1 MGYRPRSSTLP
12 GIPLRRLLVVLLVV
26 AAVTVVARGQV
37 PCDLLGAQ
45 PTCEVALLPG
55 PTRDTLAI
63 VAIDGQE
70 TFDSAGQLRL
80 TTVAVDGDLG
90 LLEWVQARVSAT
102 ADTVDRDSIYP
113 PGQSTEDVAEQNEL
127 LMTASQ
133 LDAMVAGLV
142 AAGYD
147 ADELYQGARVFA
159 ISEER
164 AAEGVEALEPEQDV
178 VVAVDG
184 TPVANADEA
193 VEAVS
198 RRSPG
203 DTVVLTLDDG
213 REVELV
219 ATSHPDDPDR
229 ALLGI
234 LLQDEVDLPF
244 EIAIDAGNIGGP
256 SAGLM
261 FALGIVDLLGPD
273 DLTAGQTIAGTGT
286 ITVDGEVGAIG
297 GIRQKVV
304 GATSPREEE
313 DPPADV
319 FLVPQGNLAEARTA
333 AVERD
338 VLLVPVGTIEE
349 AIDALRTLAR
359 GGDPEGAVALGPGRG
374 NEPSDGSTR

>member
-1 MGYRPRSSTLP
+1 M
-12 GIPLRRLLVVLLVV
+12 LLAV

-37 PCDLLGAQ
+37 PCDVLGTQ
-45 PTCEVALLPG
+45 PACEVALLPG
-55 PTRDTLAI
+55 PTEDTLAI

-90 LLEWVQARVSAT
+90 LWEWVQARFSAV
-102 ADTVDRDSIYP
+102 ADTVDRESIYP
-113 PGQSTEDVAEQNEL
+113 PGQTSEDVAEQNKL

-142 AAGYD
+142 ASGYD
-147 ADELYQGARVFA
+147 AEALYQGARVFA
-159 ISEER
+159 ISDDR
-164 AAEGVEALEPEQDV
+164 AAEGVEALEPEEDV

-184 TPVANADEA
+184 TEVANADEA
-193 VEAVS
+193 VEAVA
-198 RRSPG
+198 RRAPG
-203 DTVVLTLDDG
+203 DTVVLTLADG

-219 ATSHPDDPDR
+219 ATSHPDDPER

-244 EIAIDAGNIGGP
+244 EIEIDAGNIGGP

-286 ITVDGEVGAIG
+286 ITVDGQVGAIG

-304 GATSPREEE
+304 GATSPRGDEEA
-313 DPPADV
+313 PPADV
-319 FLVPQGNLAEARTA
+319 FLVPRGNLDEARTA

-349 AIDALRTLAR
+349 AVAALQTIAR
-359 GGDPEGAVALGPGRG
+359 GGDPEGAVALGP
-374 NEPSDGSTR
+374 